1 MIKNL
6 IKIAQELDQQGFSD
20 EADIVDSII
29 EKVSKS
35 EAAEEPEEPNDIKRF
50 EVDQAELNSL
60 LRGGENEET

>member
-29 EKVSKS
+29 EKVSNS

>member
-1 MIKNL
+1 VIKNL